1 MDTSREPP
9 LSVLL
14 ALGPLLWKLVTLFL
28 WAAAAMNP
36 VLPVPVPV
44 PMPLA
49 AAAAI
54 LELPALTQ

>member
-1 MDTSREPP
+1 MDNSRELP

-28 WAAAAMNP
+28 LAAAAMDP
-36 VLPVPVPV
+36 VLLVPVLV
-44 PMPLA
+44 PLA

>member
-28 WAAAAMNP
+28 LAAAAMDP
-36 VLPVPVPV
+36 ELPVPVPV
-44 PMPLA
+44 PLNP
-49 AAAAI
+49 AAAI